1 MSINNLPTGDDKPGT
16 RRNRGFIASAVFLG
30 LVVVLAIAVI
40 ATRGS
45 DKSDAPAASGPGA
58 STGAAVTPSSPAAAT
73 GNACG
78 LTDTN
83 QTPPTSTPKDV
94 TWQLVKGD
102 AMPTSKS
109 AGPGK
114 VDGPVAHCYAHTPL
128 GALIAVS
135 QIGDRLGVASNADAI
150 QILKAQAV
158 PGPGVET
165 GLKALA
171 GPEIG
176 DGKADGQLA
185 GFQFASYTPDT
196 AVINLVSHMD
206 NGSYN
211 VATFTMK
218 WLDGDWKIQL
228 QDTGADSSN
237 VSQVTSTAGYVPW
250 SGVS

>member
-1 MSINNLPTGDDKPGT
+1 MSINNLPTGDGKPA
-16 RRNRGFIASAVFLG
+16 RRRGFIASAAFLG
-30 LVVVLAIAVI
+30 LVVILGIVVI
-40 ATRGS
+40 ATSGSGGS
-45 DKSDAPAASGPGA
+45 DTPPAATGPGS
-58 STGAAVTPSSPAAAT
+58 STGAQTPPASSPAAT
-73 GNACG
+73 GNCG

-128 GALIAVS
+128 GALIAAS
-135 QIGDRLGVASNADAI
+135 QIGDRIGLASNAEAREI
-150 QILKAQAV
+150 FKEQAV
-158 PGPGVET
+158 PGPGVERD
-165 GLKALA
+165 LKLLD
-171 GPEIG
+171 GPEVG
-176 DGKADGQLA
+176 SGSNDGQMA
-185 GFQFASYTPDT
+185 GFQFVSYTPDT
-196 AVINLVSHMD
+196 AVINLVARMN

-218 WLDGDWKIQL
+218 WLDGDWKIQI
-228 QDTGADSSN
+228 QDNGADSSN
-237 VSQVTSTAGYVPW
+237 VSQVTSTAGYVTW